1 MFFYMQYLVKKISL
15 YHLIK
20 IPSWFQ
26 FYTFLFSDFILLQF
40 PWTYLKSLV
49 VFKRVQ
55 NLYKFFLLAAV
66 FQAKVCCTIIS
77 SEHITGLAGCNW
89 KKNHP
94 CCWWLL
100 LHGGK
105 VVVEFWSVA
114 ARRRGGCFIVCSSL
128 SHEWEYHMLAER
140 LLWTDSCKCYWQ
152 VHLWVLMVFI
162 CKKKKKKKSWKIVAL
177 FHGIGA
183 VVLIE
188 AC

>member
-1 MFFYMQYLVKKISL
+1 MFFYMQCLVKKISL

-77 SEHITGLAGCNW
+77 SEHITGLSGCNW
-89 KKNHP
+89 KKKSP
-94 CCWWLL
+94 LL
-100 LHGGK
+100 LMVAVARWEGGGRVLERCRQEK
-105 VVVEFWSVA
+105 RRLFHRLQQSVT
-114 ARRRGGCFIVCSSL
+114 RMRI
-128 SHEWEYHMLAER
+128 SHA
-140 LLWTDSCKCYWQ
+140 
-152 VHLWVLMVFI
+152 
-162 CKKKKKKKSWKIVAL
+162 SWKAAL
-177 FHGIGA
+177 NR
-183 VVLIE
+183 
-188 AC
+188 